1 MRPTRREFLAAGA
14 AVGAAAYTAA
24 CAEPGGRD
32 TRVERP
38 NVVVV
43 VLDTFRADHAYGPR
57 ARTPAF
63 DELTRRGLR
72 FATVFPEAMPT
83 VPARNSILS
92 GRRQFPFRNWQKQP
106 GLLDHAGWS
115 ALDDVPT
122 AFPSVLRRAGWWTAY
137 VTDNPFLGFASPYQE
152 LRDSFD
158 VFVRHGGQIGGRDVP
173 VPARLLNHWLHP
185 ALARTDSRERVRRF
199 LANADYSHDERKS
212 FAAQVFSSAMDTLD
226 RTPRRRPFAM
236 VVDSFEPHEPWTPPR
251 QYVDL
256 YGDPSYHGP
265 EPATPRYG
273 RANSWLHPDE
283 MKLVLSRMRA
293 LYAAELTMTDHWL
306 GMLLERVE
314 RMERPTLVLLVSDH
328 GIFFGERGWTGKISV
343 ALHPE
348 LTQVPLVIVDPDG
361 RRAGQESAYLAS
373 THDVGPTIL
382 SMAGVR
388 VPHAM
393 DGTDLS
399 TLFDH
404 RSPPRRDFAY
414 GGYSDQHYVR
424 TGRWT
429 YMSDNRFE
437 RPKLFDVKQDPHEQ
451 RDVAAEHPDVVAEL
465 QEDLRR
471 RIGGRPPYYG

>member
-1 MRPTRREFLAAGA
+1 
-14 AVGAAAYTAA
+14 V
-24 CAEPGGRD
+24 
-32 TRVERP
+32 
-38 NVVVV
+38 
-43 VLDTFRADHAYGPR
+43 
-57 ARTPAF
+57 
-63 DELTRRGLR
+63 
-72 FATVFPEAMPT
+72 
-83 VPARNSILS
+83 
-92 GRRQFPFRNWQKQP
+92 
-106 GLLDHAGWS
+106 
-115 ALDDVPT
+115 
-122 AFPSVLRRAGWWTAY
+122 
-137 VTDNPFLGFASPYQE
+137 
-152 LRDSFD
+152 
-158 VFVRHGGQIGGRDVP
+158 
-173 VPARLLNHWLHP
+173 
-185 ALARTDSRERVRRF
+185 ARTDSRERVRRF

-212 FAAQVFSSAMDTLD
+212 FAAQVFSSAIDTLD